1 VQILTHGFCFGGYR
15 TIAAAAIFL
24 ALWLCS
30 APNALS
36 QPSFNCV
43 TDRAPD
49 EVTICGN
56 TALSQLDRQLGNLY
70 GAVREGL
77 DPNQQ
82 QALRDTQ
89 RIWLRQRS
97 ACGRDAS
104 CIARLYQERISQL
117 RTMIAG
123 PTTPATPA
131 APATPPAPVGSRP
144 SAGGS
149 PRDACDAFPTLC

>member
-1 VQILTHGFCFGGYR
+1 VQILAHGFCFGGYR
-15 TIAAAAIFL
+15 TIAAAAIFS

-30 APNALS
+30 APDALS

-77 DPNQQ
+77 DPSQQ
-82 QALRDTQ
+82 QALRDAQ

-123 PTTPATPA
+123 PATPATPA